1 MTDTVGRE
9 RVLSEVEIPL
19 RVKALEAL
27 LIEKGLATVEDL
39 DAIVD
44 RYQNDLSPMNGAKV
58 VARAWVDPE
67 YKKRLLEDGT
77 AAILELGYGGIEGEH
92 MVVVENTPEVHNLFV
107 CTLCGCYPWPV
118 LGLPPNWFKSLAYR
132 SRIVIEPRKVL
143 KEDFDLEIPP
153 SVELRIWD
161 SLALTRYL
169 VLPERPAG
177 TEHMSEVELAAIVTR
192 DSMIGV
198 GKIPS
203 PH

>member
-1 MTDTVGRE
+1 MTDTIERN
-9 RVLSEVEIPL
+9 RVLSEVDIPL
-19 RVKALEAL
+19 RVKAIEAL

-44 RYQNDLSPMNGAKV
+44 RYENDLSPMNGAKV
-58 VARAWVDPE
+58 VARAWIDPE

-92 MVVVENTPEVHNLFV
+92 MVVVENTPEIHNIFV

-143 KEDFDLEIPP
+143 KEDFALEIPP

-177 TEHMSEVELAAIVTR
+177 TEHMSEAELAVIVTR

-198 GKIPS
+198 GKVPF
-203 PH
+203 PN

>member
-1 MTDTVGRE
+1 MTDTVERN
-9 RVLSEVEIPL
+9 RVLSEVDIPL
-19 RVKALEAL
+19 RVKAIEAL

-44 RYQNDLSPMNGAKV
+44 RYENDLSPMNGAKV
-58 VARAWVDPE
+58 IARAWVDPE

-92 MVVVENTPEVHNLFV
+92 MVVVENTSEVHNIFV

-118 LGLPPNWFKSLAYR
+118 LGLPPKWFKSLAYR

-169 VLPERPAG
+169 VLPERPAR
-177 TEHMSEVELAAIVTR
+177 TEHMNESELTALVTR

-198 GKIPS
+198 GKVLS
-203 PH
+203 PN

>member
-1 MTDTVGRE
+1 
-9 RVLSEVEIPL
+9 
-19 RVKALEAL
+19 
-27 LIEKGLATVEDL
+27 
-39 DAIVD
+39 
-44 RYQNDLSPMNGAKV
+44 MNGAKV

-67 YKKRLLEDGT
+67 YKKRLLADGT

-92 MVVVENTPEVHNLFV
+92 MVVVENTTEVHNLFV

-169 VLPERPAG
+169 VLPERPAD
-177 TEHMSEVELAAIVTR
+177 TEHMSEAELAAIVTR

-198 GKIPS
+198 GKISAPN
-203 PH
+203 

>member
-1 MTDTVGRE
+1 MTDTIERN
-9 RVLSEVEIPL
+9 RVLSEVDIPL
-19 RVKALEAL
+19 RVKAIETL

-44 RYQNDLSPMNGAKV
+44 RYENDLSPMNGAKV

-92 MVVVENTPEVHNLFV
+92 MVVVENTPEVHNIFV

-177 TEHMSEVELAAIVTR
+177 TEQMSEAELTAIVTR

-198 GKIPS
+198 SKISSPS
-203 PH
+203 

>member
-1 MTDTVGRE
+1 MTNTVE
-9 RVLSEVEIPL
+9 QNRVLSEVDIPL
-19 RVKALEAL
+19 RVKAIEAL
-27 LIEKGLATVEDL
+27 LIEKGLATVEEL
-39 DAIVD
+39 NAIVD
-44 RYQNDLSPMNGAKV
+44 RYENDLSPMNGAKV

-77 AAILELGYGGIEGEH
+77 AAILELGYAGIEGEH
-92 MVVVENTPEVHNLFV
+92 MVVVENTPEVHNIFV

-143 KEDFDLEIPP
+143 NEDFGLEISP
-153 SVELRIWD
+153 SVELLVWD

-177 TEHMSEVELAAIVTR
+177 TEHMSEAELAAIVTR

-198 GKIPS
+198 GKVPS
-203 PH
+203 PN

>member
-1 MTDTVGRE
+1 MTDAVKQD
-9 RVLSEVEIPL
+9 RVLSEVDIPL
-19 RVKALEAL
+19 RVKAIEAL

-44 RYQNDLSPMNGAKV
+44 RYENDLSPMNGAKV

-67 YKKRLLEDGT
+67 YKKRLLKDGT

-92 MVVVENTPEVHNLFV
+92 MVVVENTPEVHNIFV

-143 KEDFDLEIPP
+143 KEDFGLDIPP

-177 TEHMSEVELAAIVTR
+177 TEHMSEAELAAIVTR

-198 GKIPS
+198 GKVLS
-203 PH
+203 PT